1 MPTFTVRMLKIT
13 IRDSAAEFRFHLE
26 GRLSGPWVEELR
38 QCWSTAAS
46 TTGGRTTVL
55 DLCDVDFV
63 DPAGQRLVAEMHSRN
78 VRLVAAT
85 PLIQSIVEE
94 VCRASGCGT
103 VARSGTVERKLA
115 RSADALSCHHT
126 SGHHPRTV

>member
-1 MPTFTVRMLKIT
+1 MPTSPVRMLKIT
-13 IRDSAAEFRFHLE
+13 IHDSAAEFRFHLE

-38 QCWSTAAS
+38 QCWRTAAS
-46 TTGGRTTVL
+46 TTVGRITVL
-55 DLCDVDFV
+55 DLCDVDFI
-63 DPAGQRLVAEMHSRN
+63 DPAGQRLVSEMHARN

-94 VCRASGCGT
+94 VCHATGCGT
-103 VARSGTVERKLA
+103 VAGSGTVERKLA
-115 RSADALSCHHT
+115 RGADAPPCHHT